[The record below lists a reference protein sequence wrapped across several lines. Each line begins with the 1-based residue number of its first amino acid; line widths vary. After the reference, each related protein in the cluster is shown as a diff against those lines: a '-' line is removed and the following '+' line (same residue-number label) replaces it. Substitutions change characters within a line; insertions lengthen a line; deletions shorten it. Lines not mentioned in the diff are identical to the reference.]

1 MSMPI
6 NERLRQIRQ
15 ASNLSQVKFAERIA
29 IAHSYIADMEHGK
42 KPVNERIIRLI
53 AAEFNVNAEWLRNGI
68 GEMQSD
74 DDAFALAE
82 MTCLY
87 RSMPPERQ
95 ELAIALLKTVASFDC
110 NKK

>member
-1 MSMPI
+1 MLMPT

-15 ASNLSQVKFAERIA
+15 ASGLSQVKFAERIA

-53 AAEFNVNAEWLRNGI
+53 AAEFNVNADWLRNGI

-74 DDAFALAE
+74 NDAFAIAE
-82 MTCLY
+82 MTRLY
-87 RSMPPERQ
+87 RSMSAERQ
-95 ELAIALLKTVASFDC
+95 GLAIALLRTMASFDGTQ
-110 NKK
+110 K